1 MKSRITQQTISL
13 VIVVALSIAFGGSRA
28 IAEYAAKLAEAIPD
42 AELVWIKDAGHWLI
56 DEKPNEIGD
65 RINQFLG

>member
-1 MKSRITQQTISL
+1 MKSRIIQQTISL

-42 AELVWIKDAGHWLI
+42 AELVWIRT
-56 DEKPNEIGD
+56 PVIG
-65 RINQFLG
+65 

>member
-1 MKSRITQQTISL
+1 MKSRIIQQTISL
-13 VIVVALSIAFGGSRA
+13 VIVVALSIAFGGSCA

-56 DEKPNEIGD
+56 DEKPNEIGN